1 MKLKGKLKRNSV
13 SVRQKARFP
22 IPSWNLFDRVK
33 NRKPLTNNNVENWH
47 CRVTQDI
54 RKNMTV
60 NICVELFRLEQNKM
74 EGDLVRVMSGEVKKK
89 RTTQEMKDEQIF
101 VLVSSY
107 KKEDLVLFLNSM
119 SLNMGS

>member
-1 MKLKGKLKRNSV
+1 M
-13 SVRQKARFP
+13 
-22 IPSWNLFDRVK
+22 K

-60 NICVELFRLEQNKM
+60 NKCVELFRLKQNKM

-89 RTTQEMKDEQIF
+89 RTAQDMKDEKIF

-119 SLNMGS
+119 SLNMGSLVHFLSILNMTQKLFFFETYRDFLL